1 MKIVCH
7 RRRPALFH
15 PALPPKRSGAVL
27 VAAVIALLTAA
38 VILFGVLKAAVN
50 HYRQIRTN
58 RYAVQAHALANAGI
72 DRALA
77 QLRQSD
83 KYQGEVWKLAS
94 EDLDNTAPGEVKI
107 QIETATND
115 PDRLHVKVQADYPS
129 DTEQR
134 ARKSRETI
142 IHLK

>member
-1 MKIVCH
+1 MKIVFH
-7 RRRPALFH
+7 R
-15 PALPPKRSGAVL
+15 RSGAVL

-50 HYRQIRTN
+50 HYRQLRTN
-58 RYAVQAHALANAGI
+58 RYAVQAEALANAGI
-72 DRALA
+72 DRAIA
-77 QLRQSD
+77 QLRRSE
-83 KYQGEVWKLAS
+83 KYQGEVWKLAP
-94 EDLDNTAPGEVKI
+94 EDLDNTAPGEVTI
-107 QIETATND
+107 QIDPATKY
-115 PDRLHVKVQADYPS
+115 PDSLHVKVQADYPS